1 MICHLATYT
10 PSLLQ
15 LYRQHH
21 SSEMSSQGWEVR
33 FSNSHQQPYFFN
45 GQTGKSVWETPAGL
59 SEDQV
64 YALPGARQYL
74 PASGAGA
81 RTAGVPAAKGGRAG
95 EVRASHILAKHRGSR
110 RPSSWRQVSA
120 ALHCPLSDD
129 TVTSR
134 RRRHAFC
141 LLGLFEIR
149 IAYALSGGAVTEQS

>member
-1 MICHLATYT
+1 
-10 PSLLQ
+10 
-15 LYRQHH
+15 
-21 SSEMSSQGWEVR
+21 MSSQGWEVR

-120 ALHCPLSDD
+120 ALLCPLYEHAH
-129 TVTSR
+129 TSR
-134 RRRHAFC
+134 RKAPIFSFAGSSRGLQCQCARRN
-141 LLGLFEIR
+141 
-149 IAYALSGGAVTEQS
+149 ALPGAAGVLSDHN